1 MALDFIY
8 LSRGEVRLKIRQISI
23 RRVDAHTVSLYWV
36 FNLVLFVQINI
47 LKVVYFFQVDCV
59 GGVNLIFSFLDPL

>member
-1 MALDFIY
+1 
-8 LSRGEVRLKIRQISI
+8 
-23 RRVDAHTVSLYWV
+23 VSLYWV